1 MKNESFKVGDKVFVE
16 TRWIA
21 RIETI
26 ERETKTRFHTR
37 FNSFYKKDNRIVG
50 ETFRK
55 VVKATQEHFGVFEKD
70 ELASRLGVFD
80 FHTLNLDTLKEI
92 NELIKSK
99 EEVNSLD

>member
-1 MKNESFKVGDKVFVE
+1 MKNESFKVGDKVFVK

-21 RIETI
+21 KIETI

-55 VVKATQEHFGVFEKD
+55 VVKATQKHSDMLEKSKLAI
-70 ELASRLGVFD
+70 ELSVFD
-80 FHTLNLDTLKEI
+80 FRTLNLDTLKEI
-92 NELIKSK
+92 NELILF
-99 EEVNSLD
+99 NC